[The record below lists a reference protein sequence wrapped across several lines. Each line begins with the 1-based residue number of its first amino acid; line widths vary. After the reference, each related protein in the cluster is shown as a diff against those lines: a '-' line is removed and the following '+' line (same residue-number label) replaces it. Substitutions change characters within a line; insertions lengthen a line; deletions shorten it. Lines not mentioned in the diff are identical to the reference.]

1 MKLNK
6 ERTMEK
12 EITLNNGIK
21 MPTLGFGVFQI
32 PDFNDCKQAVL
43 DALNNGYR
51 LIDTA
56 AAYRNERAVGEAIK
70 ESGIDR
76 KEIFV
81 TTKLWVSEA
90 GYENTLKAIDGSLE
104 RLGLDYIDLYLIHQP
119 LGDVYGS
126 WRAMEEANK
135 NGKLKAIGVANFEN
149 DRLQDL
155 MMHNE
160 IKPAVNQIEL
170 HPFFAQPERV
180 QWMLN
185 NGIMPEAWGPFA
197 EGKNGIFT
205 NPLIKEIANNH
216 GKTNGQVILRWLNQR
231 NIIVIPK
238 SVHEQRIIENS
249 QIFDF
254 ELTGSEMKKMSEVD
268 EGVSLFGNMHDP
280 ETVKQL
286 GGATFD
292 FE

>member
-1 MKLNK
+1 L
-6 ERTMEK
+6 
-12 EITLNNGIK
+12 
-21 MPTLGFGVFQI
+21 
-32 PDFNDCKQAVL
+32 DND
-43 DALNNGYR
+43 
-51 LIDTA
+51 
-56 AAYRNERAVGEAIK
+56 
-70 ESGIDR
+70 
-76 KEIFV
+76 
-81 TTKLWVSEA
+81 
-90 GYENTLKAIDGSLE
+90 
-104 RLGLDYIDLYLIHQP
+104 
-119 LGDVYGS
+119 
-126 WRAMEEANK
+126 
-135 NGKLKAIGVANFEN
+135 
-149 DRLQDL
+149 
-155 MMHNE
+155 
-160 IKPAVNQIEL
+160 
-170 HPFFAQPERV
+170 
-180 QWMLN
+180 
-185 NGIMPEAWGPFA
+185 IMPEAWGPFA

-254 ELTGSEMKKMSEVD
+254 ELTDSEMKKMSELD

>member
-1 MKLNK
+1 MDK
-6 ERTMEK
+6 R
-12 EITLNNGIK
+12 ITLNNGIE

-32 PDFNDCKQAVL
+32 SDHDECKRAVL
-43 DALNNGYR
+43 QALKNGYR

-56 AAYRNERAVGEAIK
+56 AAYLNEGAVGEAIK

-81 TTKLWVSEA
+81 TTKLWVQDA
-90 GYENTLKAIDGSLE
+90 GYENTQKAIDASLK

-126 WRAMEEANK
+126 WRAMEDAYK
-135 NGKLKAIGVANFEN
+135 TGKLKSIGVANFEN

-160 IKPAVNQIEL
+160 IKPAVDQIEL
-170 HPFFAQPERV
+170 HPFFAQPKRV
-180 QWMLN
+180 QWLLDN
-185 NGIMPEAWGPFA
+185 DIVPEAWGPFA
-197 EGKNGIFT
+197 EGKQGIFT
-205 NPLIKEIANNH
+205 NPTIKKIADNH

-231 NIIVIPK
+231 NIVVIPN
-238 SVHEQRIIENS
+238 SVHESRIIENS

-254 ELTGSEMKKMSEVD
+254 ELSAKEMEQMNSLD
-268 EGVSLFGNMHDP
+268 EGVSLFGNMSNP

-286 GGATFD
+286 GNVKFNY
-292 FE
+292 